1 MSPGGGCAALGG
13 ATNGASIGVRIGATS
28 GTRRGLARLTRSSLA
43 RMSETTSRRATR
55 TGASNTT
62 DASGSKAPAWGVL
75 RRAWPWVAV
84 AVALLLWW
92 PAGYAGRADWMHLP
106 LMQMEGGVAPVAGGE
121 LFLGSLVAAAVV
133 SALVTSPWP
142 RFGVAAGLTAVAWVV
157 SDGDVVFAS
166 GERVVLAALLA
177 LGMLVGLGVGAR
189 ALKGAVSAGA
199 FLALL
204 SGLSPATWSRGLL
217 LAVAVALPF
226 WVATSDRVAPTILAV
241 VRVVVT
247 WLVAVVV
254 STSLWVGFGA
264 LRVGQ
269 LADPKSAAQVVWR
282 GFVDNVRERGLET
295 VKAAPQVYTGWVWVA
310 VALAVVLVVSAAALR
325 RRRATTT

>member
-1 MSPGGGCAALGG
+1 
-13 ATNGASIGVRIGATS
+13 
-28 GTRRGLARLTRSSLA
+28 
-43 RMSETTSRRATR
+43 MSETTSRRASR
-55 TGASNTT
+55 TGASDS
-62 DASGSKAPAWGVL
+62 DASGSRRLPFGLL

-92 PAGYAGRADWMHLP
+92 PVGYAGRAAWMHLP

-121 LFLGSLVAAAVV
+121 LFLGSLVAASVV
-133 SALVTSPWP
+133 SALVAAPWP
-142 RFGVAAGLTAVAWVV
+142 RFGVAAGLTAVAWVL
-157 SDGDVVFAS
+157 SDGDVIFAS
-166 GERVVLAALLA
+166 GERVVLAALVA
-177 LGMLVGLGVGAR
+177 LGMLVGLGVGAS
-189 ALKGAVSAGA
+189 APKGAVPAGA
-199 FLALL
+199 FLALV

-226 WVATSDRVAPTILAV
+226 WAATSDRVAPTILAV

-269 LADPKSAAQVVWR
+269 LADPSSAAPVVWR

-295 VKAAPQVYTGWVWVA
+295 VKVAPQVYTGWIWVA
-310 VALAVVLVVSAAALR
+310 VVLAVVLVVAAAALR
-325 RRRATTT
+325 RRRAATS